1 MNSNPSGEGTNDVT
15 PLGTAQESSN
25 AWLGIEGRIEDGVNG
40 SRPNSSHAKYG
51 GELDKGDLFYGN
63 SVASNSKELNSG
75 GGSKASNEAEIVGAG
90 DHVGGTVGSRE
101 NMLKYGGETNK
112 GKLVG
117 MGAGATGE
125 ISPTDQLQR
134 DLPAYPGLNVIDG
147 TSDGKKNA
155 ARAMKGI
162 GKAGGAGQRM

>member
-1 MNSNPSGEGTNDVT
+1 MNSNSSGEGTNDVT
-15 PLGTAQESSN
+15 PLGTAEASSN
-25 AWLGIEGRIEDGVNG
+25 AWLGIEGRIEDGTNG

-51 GELDKGDLFYGN
+51 GELDKGDLFYGK
-63 SVASNSKELNSG
+63 SVASDNKEQNSG
-75 GGSKASNEAEIVGAG
+75 GGHKKSNEAEIVGAG
-90 DHVGGTVGSRE
+90 EWVGGTVGSRE
-101 NMLKYGGETNK
+101 DMPKYGGETNV

-117 MGAGATGE
+117 LGAGSTKE
-125 ISPTDQLQR
+125 VSPTDQLQR

-162 GKAGGAGQRM
+162 GKPGSSGQRM